1 MDQVAEP
8 GRSMSQKACSC
19 TRRKG
24 LSRQAN
30 KMWVYALF
38 IYCFG
43 CLYLAL
49 TEALHVR
56 ACACVC
62 GCVCTQYLVWE
73 LSASFDVSAPCKKGL
88 QETHPYASSAAL
100 GTRSQNRAA
109 WKEARLHRGMA
120 FESFKKET
128 VVSRGMERGRT
139 SFSAR
144 ETAQVR
150 AHRPCAVLTGSP
162 GHGYQMLP
170 EGTGT

>member
-8 GRSMSQKACSC
+8 GRYMSQKACSC

-62 GCVCTQYLVWE
+62 VRVCARTTLNGNCQPPSMSQLP
-73 LSASFDVSAPCKKGL
+73 ASKDYKRLILTPPVL
-88 QETHPYASSAAL
+88 HLAL
-100 GTRSQNRAA
+100 GHRTELPGRRQGFTEEWHLCHLRKKRWCLGAWREDGRLSQR
-109 WKEARLHRGMA
+109 
-120 FESFKKET
+120 
-128 VVSRGMERGRT
+128 ERQRK
-139 SFSAR
+139 
-144 ETAQVR
+144 
-150 AHRPCAVLTGSP
+150 
-162 GHGYQMLP
+162 
-170 EGTGT
+170 